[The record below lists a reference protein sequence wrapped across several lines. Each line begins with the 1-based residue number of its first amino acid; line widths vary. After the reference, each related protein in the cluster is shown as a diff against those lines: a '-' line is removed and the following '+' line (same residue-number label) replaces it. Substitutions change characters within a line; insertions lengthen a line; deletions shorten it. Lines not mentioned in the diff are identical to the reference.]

1 MRSFSFLKQPCH
13 KAHLVI
19 SSSLTYGT
27 PSTISLPVSQVS
39 SCEIAQFLHH
49 HGHPSL
55 QPLCPPATNLLSLLH
70 SRLYK
75 GGGHKWSDESDTAF
89 SHLEALFTA
98 TSILTR
104 PDPSCH
110 FMDEVD
116 LGNRE
121 LLAVVLALQ
130 KWRHWLEWS
139 IQPFVGWTDHKNL
152 SYLQIAKCL
161 TSRQAWPT
169 LYVHFGHFVFLLKYH
184 LQHQDGCPVLSV
196 FPWSCK
202 LRAWSHPVS
211 LLHHGGHFLTSGSRG
226 YWRCNEKLCL
236 LAMPPHPTS
245 VLSLILSTQMSC
257 SIPPGLSTTGELLRW
272 ILLPVSHP

>member
-1 MRSFSFLKQPCH
+1 MRSFSFLRVRVNPKQPCQ
-13 KAHLVI
+13 KAHPVM

-27 PSTISLPVSQVS
+27 PSTTSLPVSQVS
-39 SCEIAQFLHH
+39 SREITQFLHH

-70 SRLYK
+70 SWLYK
-75 GGGHKWSDESDTAF
+75 GCGHKWSDESDTAF

-104 PDPSCH
+104 PDPSCQ

-169 LYVHFGHFVFLLKYH
+169 LCLGHFVFSPATSRQMPCL
-184 LQHQDGCPVLSV
+184 VS
-196 FPWSCK
+196 
-202 LRAWSHPVS
+202 VS
-211 LLHHGGHFLTSGSRG
+211 LILQAQSLVPSWEPLPGSRG

-236 LAMPPHPTS
+236 LAMPP
-245 VLSLILSTQMSC
+245 TQPLFC
-257 SIPPGLSTTGELLRW
+257 PWFGKPGFAECF
-272 ILLPVSHP
+272 PVCDS